1 MNRLIFS
8 TWIFLFLF
16 IISKGHSFAEENFL
30 LINGA
35 TDTTVFEKGP
45 DLNERV
51 TPCSTFKIAL
61 SLMGF
66 DAGVLIDEK
75 NPAWD
80 FQEGY
85 VEYLES
91 WKASQTPQSWMK
103 NSCLWYSQ
111 VLAVQLG
118 LEKIQ
123 NYLALLDYGNQDMSG
138 GVTRAWVSSTLKI
151 SPKEQ
156 VDLIKKMIQK
166 NLPISNDAIE
176 MTKELLFI
184 ENLSEGW
191 KLFGKTG
198 FGSIVDNDGAQ
209 LEIGWFVGWI
219 EKDDAFFPLAYNI
232 RENKINLA
240 QRIPRVK
247 QLLAESNA
255 LQ

>member
-8 TWIFLFLF
+8 RLVFLFLF
-16 IISKGHSFAEENFL
+16 IISKGHGFAEENFL

-35 TDTTVFEKGP
+35 TDITVFEKGP
-45 DLNERV
+45 GLNERV
-51 TPCSTFKIAL
+51 TPCSTFKISL

-66 DAGVLIDEK
+66 DAGVLIDDK
-75 NPAWD
+75 KPAWD

-91 WKASQTPQSWMK
+91 WKTSQTPQSWMR

-138 GVTRAWVSSTLKI
+138 GLTRAWVSSTLKI

-156 VDLIKKMIQK
+156 IDLIKKMIQK
-166 NLPISNDAIE
+166 NLPISNHAIE

-219 EKDDAFFPLAYNI
+219 EKDDTFFPLAYNI

-247 QLLAESNA
+247 QLLAESNV
-255 LQ
+255 LK